1 MAATSGSSDCIARIV
16 QGIGMKKANTGSSQ
30 RPEKKF
36 PTIGV
41 CGLDC
46 GLCPRHYTVGSSRC
60 PGCAGP
66 GFFDKHPSCSFIT
79 CCVKGKSF
87 EVCAECPDFPCS
99 KFKSEEEYRQV
110 RESSSYPPC
119 TRLLPN
125 VRFIREHGINEFME
139 QQKKRMA
146 MLETMI
152 ERFDDGRSRS
162 FYCRAAALLDVTSL
176 GSALAEADRKIQTDR
191 VKQDDWKTKA
201 KILKTILG
209 PSRSCDTRSTRARRR
224 RAPEGRI

>member
-1 MAATSGSSDCIARIV
+1 
-16 QGIGMKKANTGSSQ
+16 MKKANTGSSR
-30 RPEKKF
+30 RPAKTY

-46 GLCPRHYTVGSSRC
+46 GLCPRYYTVGSSRC

-79 CCVKGKSF
+79 CCVKGKRF

-99 KFKSEEEYRQV
+99 KFKSEEEYRQLK
-110 RESSSYPPC
+110 ESPSYPPC
-119 TRLLPN
+119 TRLMPN
-125 VRFIREHGINEFME
+125 MQFIKDHGINKFME
-139 QQKKRMA
+139 QQTKRMA

-152 ERFDDGRSRS
+152 ERFDDGRSKS

-176 GSALAEADRKIQTDR
+176 RGALAEADRKTQTEK
-191 VKQDDWKTKA
+191 VKQSDWKTKA
-201 KILKTILG
+201 RILKTILG
-209 PSRSCDTRSTRARRR
+209 EIAPETGRNGRERRRTGSSSARARS
-224 RAPEGRI
+224 A